1 MANKQETLDL
11 IAAQAMGSC
20 DVKVKKMFGEAALY
34 LDDVMVALICDDRL
48 FIKPTKAG
56 HEILGDP
63 ELAPPYP
70 GAKDHFLISE
80 AQIEKQEWLCELLA
94 VTKAE
99 LPAPKPK
106 KPKKQA

>member
-11 IAAQAMGSC
+11 IAAQAMGSG
-20 DVKVKKMFGEAALY
+20 DVRVKKMFGEAALY
-34 LDDVMVALICDDRL
+34 LDDVLVAMICDDRL

-56 HEILGDP
+56 HEMIGEP

-70 GAKDHFLISE
+70 GAKDHFLVSQ
-80 AQIEKQEWLCELLA
+80 AQIEDQDWLCELLA
-94 VTKAE
+94 ATKTQ

-106 KPKKQA
+106 KSKM

>member
-11 IAAQAMGSC
+11 IAAQAMGSG
-20 DVKVKKMFGEAALY
+20 DVRVKKMFGEAALY
-34 LDDVMVALICDDRL
+34 LDDVLVAMICDDRL
-48 FIKPTKAG
+48 FVKPTTAG
-56 HEILGDP
+56 HEMLGDP

-70 GAKDHFLISE
+70 GAKDHFLLSDSLI
-80 AQIEKQEWLCELLA
+80 ANQDWLCELLA

>member
-11 IAAQAMGSC
+11 IAAQAMGSG
-20 DVKVKKMFGEAALY
+20 DVRVKKMFGEAALY
-34 LDDVMVALICDDRL
+34 LDDVLVAMICDDRL
-48 FIKPTKAG
+48 FVKPTKGG
-56 HEILGDP
+56 HELLGDP

-80 AQIEKQEWLCELLA
+80 SQITDQEWLCELLA

-99 LPAPKPK
+99 LPPPKPK
-106 KPKKQA
+106 KPKA